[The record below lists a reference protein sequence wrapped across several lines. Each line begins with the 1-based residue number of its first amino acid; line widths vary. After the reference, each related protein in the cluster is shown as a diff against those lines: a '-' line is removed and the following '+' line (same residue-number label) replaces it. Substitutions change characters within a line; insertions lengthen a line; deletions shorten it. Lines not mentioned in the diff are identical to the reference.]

1 MVPGPSAW
9 LGSSSAVTESVLVAV
24 KGPLG
29 ALVEQHIWM
38 RGTLARSSVP
48 SVRVTPGHRVCTGQ
62 TGKKPKNRDNPQ
74 LTWLPAPLML
84 GGIAGRFNAR

>member
-1 MVPGPSAW
+1 MVPGPTAW

-24 KGPLG
+24 KGPPG

-62 TGKKPKNRDNPQ
+62 TGQNPKNRDNPQ